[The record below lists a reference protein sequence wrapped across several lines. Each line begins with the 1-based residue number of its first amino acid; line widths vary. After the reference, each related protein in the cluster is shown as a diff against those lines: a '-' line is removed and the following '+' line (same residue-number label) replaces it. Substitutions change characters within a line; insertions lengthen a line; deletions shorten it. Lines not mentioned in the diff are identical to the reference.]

1 MGDFYDHED
10 TRTIAV
16 RRWMIDATRDDDG
29 TANYAAA
36 LLLAQ
41 VTFWSAPSTRTGRP
55 RATHEH
61 GGETWL
67 VRADADP
74 EWMVELG
81 MTERAVRRARKRLE
95 ALGLVE
101 SRTLVDKGQRC
112 THLRRLPLPDA
123 DAEPSTIRPK
133 AAVAN
138 GQSER
143 TIRPET
149 ADHPP
154 PLDVSHA
161 PASPS
166 SSREVG
172 EMYPGGE
179 PPAGVDEKPERDPQ
193 LVRAEVITKAHWEW
207 CHAQDPPVPTPT
219 LKAVKGN
226 RFLAVRNICRGL
238 LDAGWSDDQV
248 ADALRHTRA
257 FTTDGMTYTLRE
269 RHTKPTAGPRA
280 AGPAREAWG
289 ESGVVNL

>member
-1 MGDFYDHED
+1 MGDFYGHED
-10 TRTIAV
+10 SRTIAV

-29 TANYAAA
+29 SANYAAA

-67 VRADADP
+67 VRADGDP
-74 EWMVELG
+74 EWMAELG
-81 MTERAVRRARKRLE
+81 MAERAVRRARRRLE
-95 ALGLVE
+95 ALGLIE
-101 SRTLVDKGQRC
+101 ARTLVDKGQRC
-112 THLRRLPLPDA
+112 THLRRLPIVDG
-123 DAEPSTIRPK
+123 EPSTIRPK

-138 GQSER
+138 GQNVQ

-161 PASPS
+161 GASPC

-172 EMYPGGE
+172 EMSPGDEAPEGE
-179 PPAGVDEKPERDPQ
+179 EPKAERDPQ
-193 LVRAEVITKAHWEW
+193 LLRAEAIVKAHWDW
-207 CHAQDPPVPTPT
+207 CHAQTPPVPTPT
-219 LKAVKGN
+219 LRAVKGN
-226 RFLAVRNICRGL
+226 RFLAVRNICRAM
-238 LDAGWSDDQV
+238 LDAGWGDDQV

-257 FTTDGMTYTLRE
+257 FTIDGLTFTLRE
-269 RHTKPTAGPRA
+269 RHTRPTTGPRA
-280 AGPAREAWG
+280 AVPREAWG
-289 ESGVVNL
+289 ESGAVQL